1 MCPIKSVRDVSEHC
15 VRYVPGPYTPE
26 GEGTDWGIL
35 SIISS
40 LFAAR
45 QRSVEDGAA
54 PSTEAWLRLELI
66 LDAALQCSSPAQ
78 GEGQHVAQRVIRRVA
93 VLGLDAVAEDH
104 YARLFTDLRHPI
116 EVTTH

>member
-1 MCPIKSVRDVSEHC
+1 MGWYLRSKPVPAVVLPVTGQNRSELIFNGALH
-15 VRYVPGPYTPE
+15 
-26 GEGTDWGIL
+26 
-35 SIISS
+35 
-40 LFAAR
+40 
-45 QRSVEDGAA
+45 GAA
-54 PSTEAWLRLELI
+54 S
-66 LDAALQCSSPAQ
+66 AQ

>member
-1 MCPIKSVRDVSEHC
+1 M
-15 VRYVPGPYTPE
+15 
-26 GEGTDWGIL
+26 L
-35 SIISS
+35 SIIGS

-45 QRSVEDGAA
+45 QHGVEDEAV
-54 PSTEAWLRLELI
+54 PPTEAWFRLELI

>member
-1 MCPIKSVRDVSEHC
+1 MDMHSTQEPPHHAS
-15 VRYVPGPYTPE
+15 PE
-26 GEGTDWGIL
+26 GEGTDWGML
-35 SIISS
+35 SIIGS

-45 QRSVEDGAA
+45 QHGVEDEAA
-54 PSTEAWLRLELI
+54 PPTEAWFRLELI